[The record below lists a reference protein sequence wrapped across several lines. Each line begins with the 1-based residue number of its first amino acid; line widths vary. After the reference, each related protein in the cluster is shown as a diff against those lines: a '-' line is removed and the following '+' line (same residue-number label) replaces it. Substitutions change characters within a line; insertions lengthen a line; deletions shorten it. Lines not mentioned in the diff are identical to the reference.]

1 MCVFMVR
8 SFIYI
13 NKWDSQTHSPIDLSN
28 KTKKKKK
35 KEQKESK
42 EVFLDLSL

>member
-1 MCVFMVR
+1 MFVVR

-28 KTKKKKK
+28 KTKKKK
-35 KEQKESK
+35 EQKESK
-42 EVFLDLSL
+42 EVFLDLSV